1 MLMSLRK
8 KVIFIVMG
16 EIFVGCMYL
25 LKFFIKLLYR
35 WFDCGMF
42 VCVMFGCV
50 VVDVEYL
57 LYVNRIK

>member
-1 MLMSLRK
+1 M
-8 KVIFIVMG
+8 IFIVMG

-50 VVDVEYL
+50 VVNVEYL
-57 LYVNRIK
+57 LYVNKIK

>member
-1 MLMSLRK
+1 MLMRK

-42 VCVMFGCV
+42 VFVLFVCV

-57 LYVNRIK
+57 LDVNRIK

>member
-1 MLMSLRK
+1 M
-8 KVIFIVMG
+8 IFIVMG

-42 VCVMFGCV
+42 VFVLFVCV

-57 LYVNRIK
+57 LDVNRIK